1 MNLGLTERG
10 RELHDAVTAM
20 VRGEIAPL
28 DAEFHAE
35 TGREGDRWRHT
46 ARQAEILEGLKAE
59 ARRRGLWNLWRTHLP
74 GGPGITTVDYAHLA
88 EEMGRSWL
96 APEVF
101 NCNAP
106 DTGNMEVFA
115 RYGTEEMKRRWL
127 APLMAGEI
135 RSAYL
140 MTEPDVASSDASNIA
155 MRCEP
160 DGEGWVLNGEKWWS
174 TGAGDPR
181 CAVHI
186 VLALSDP
193 DGPRH
198 ARHSML
204 VVPRD
209 TPGIEVL
216 RGLQVFGDDEAPH
229 GHMHIRYTDV
239 RVPGDAMLLGPG
251 RGFEIA
257 QGRLGPGRIHHC
269 MRAVGMAEKAL
280 DLAVAR
286 GIERRAFGA
295 DLLSLGGNAER
306 VARARIEIDAA
317 RLLTLRAAAEMDAA
331 EAETGDMKRSAPF
344 ISQAKV
350 MVPRVALDVCD
361 MAIQL
366 HGGAGVCQ
374 DTELARLWGHLRTL
388 RLVDGPDAVHERTVF
403 RAEMK
408 ARGLR
413 PGNPD
418 RQVAVAEVQSGGE
431 ARWPATAKATG

>member
-1 MNLGLTERG
+1 MDLSLTPRG
-10 RELHDAVTAM
+10 RELRDAVAAM
-20 VRGEIAPL
+20 VADDIAPR

-35 TGREGDRWRHT
+35 TGATGDRWTHT
-46 ARQAEILEGLKAE
+46 PRQAEILDSLKAE
-59 ARRRGLWNLWRTHLP
+59 ARKRGLWNLWRTHLP
-74 GGPGITTVDYAHLA
+74 GGPGITTVDYAYLA
-88 EEMGRSWL
+88 EEMGKSWL
-96 APEVF
+96 APEIF

-115 RYGTEEMKRRWL
+115 RYGTDEMKTRWL

-140 MTEPDVASSDASNIA
+140 MTEPQTASSDASNISL
-155 MRCEP
+155 RCTR
-160 DGEGWVLNGEKWWS
+160 DGDDWVLNGEKWWS

-186 VLALSDP
+186 VLCLTDP

-198 ARHSML
+198 QRHSMV
-204 VVPRD
+204 VVPSD
-209 TPGIEVL
+209 APGIEIL
-216 RGLQVFGDDEAPH
+216 RGLRVFGDDEAPH

-239 RVPGDAMLLGPG
+239 RIPADAMLLGPG
-251 RGFEIA
+251 QGFEIA

-269 MRAVGMAEKAL
+269 MRAIGMAEKAL
-280 DLAVAR
+280 TLAIAR
-286 GIERRAFGA
+286 GRTRQAFGS

-306 VARARIEIDAA
+306 IANARIRIDAA

-331 EAETGDMKRSAPF
+331 EAETGDMKRAAPF

-350 MVPRVALDVCD
+350 MVPLAALDVCD
-361 MAIQL
+361 MAIQI
-366 HGGAGVCQ
+366 HGGAGVSQ
-374 DTELARLWGHLRTL
+374 DTDLARLWAHLRTL

-413 PGNPD
+413 
-418 RQVAVAEVQSGGE
+418 
-431 ARWPATAKATG
+431 

>member
-1 MNLGLTERG
+1 MDLSMTDRG
-10 RELHDAVTAM
+10 RALRDAVAAM
-20 VRGEIAPL
+20 VAEEIAPL

-35 TGREGDRWRHT
+35 TGGTGDRWQHT
-46 ARQAEILEGLKAE
+46 ARQTEILEGLKAK
-59 ARRRGLWNLWRTHLP
+59 ARDRDLWNLWRTHLP
-74 GGPGITTVDYAHLA
+74 GGPGITTVDYAYLA
-88 EEMGRSWL
+88 EEMGKSWL
-96 APEVF
+96 APEIF

-115 RYGTEEMKRRWL
+115 RYGTDDMKSRWL
-127 APLMAGEI
+127 APLIAGEI

-140 MTEPDVASSDASNIA
+140 MTEPAVASSDASNIA
-155 MRCEP
+155 LEARL
-160 DGEGWVLNGEKWWS
+160 DGNHWVLNGEKWWS

-186 VLALSDP
+186 VLALTDP

-198 ARHSML
+198 ERHSMV
-204 VVPRD
+204 VVPTD

-239 RVPGDAMLLGPG
+239 RVPADAMLLGPG

-269 MRAVGMAEKAL
+269 MRAIGMAEKAL
-280 DLAVAR
+280 TLAITRGQAR
-286 GIERRAFGA
+286 QAFGT

-306 VARARIEIDAA
+306 IADARIQIDAA

-331 EAETGDMKRSAPF
+331 HAETGDMKRAAPF

-350 MVPRVALDVCD
+350 LVPRVALDVCD

-366 HGGAGVCQ
+366 HGGAGVSQ
-374 DTELARLWGHLRTL
+374 DTDLARLWGHLRTL

-413 PGNPD
+413 
-418 RQVAVAEVQSGGE
+418 
-431 ARWPATAKATG
+431 

>member
-1 MNLGLTERG
+1 MDLSLTPRG
-10 RELHDAVTAM
+10 RELRNAVAAM
-20 VRGEIAPL
+20 VSDDIAPL

-35 TGREGDRWRHT
+35 TGATGNRWEHT
-46 ARQAEILEGLKAE
+46 PRQAEILDGLKAK
-59 ARRRGLWNLWRTHLP
+59 ARDRGLWNLWRTHLP
-74 GGPGITTVDYAHLA
+74 GGPGINTVDYAYLA
-88 EEMGRSWL
+88 EEMGKSWL

-115 RYGTEEMKRRWL
+115 RYGTEDMQSRWL
-127 APLMAGEI
+127 APLMDGHI

-140 MTEPDVASSDASNIA
+140 MTEPEVASSDASNIA
-155 MRCEP
+155 LDCRM
-160 DGEGWVLNGEKWWS
+160 DGNHWVLNGQKWWS

-186 VLALSDP
+186 VLALTDAE
-193 DGPRH
+193 GPRH
-198 ARHSML
+198 QRHSMV
-204 VVPRD
+204 VVPAD
-209 TPGIEVL
+209 TPGIEIL
-216 RGLQVFGDDEAPH
+216 RGMQVFGEDDAPH

-239 RVPGDAMLLGPG
+239 RVPADAMLLSPG
-251 RGFEIA
+251 KGFEIA

-269 MRAVGMAEKAL
+269 MRALGMAEKAL
-280 DLAVAR
+280 SLAIAR
-286 GIERRAFGA
+286 GHGRQAFGT

-306 VARARIEIDAA
+306 VADARIRIDAA
-317 RLLTLRAAAEMDAA
+317 RLLTLRAAAEMDTA
-331 EAETGDMKRSAPF
+331 EAETGDMKRAAPA

-366 HGGAGVCQ
+366 HGGAGVSQ
-374 DTELARLWGHLRTL
+374 ETELARLWGHLRTL

-413 PGNPD
+413 QGQDP
-418 RQVAVAEVQSGGE
+418 SG
-431 ARWPATAKATG
+431 RSRT

>member
-1 MNLGLTERG
+1 MNLGPSERG
-10 RELHDAVTAM
+10 AAIRDAVRRM
-20 VRGEIAPL
+20 VRERIAPL
-28 DAEFHAE
+28 DAEFHRE
-35 TGREGDRWRHT
+35 TGAAGDRWKHSH
-46 ARQAEILEGLKAE
+46 RQTEILESLKAE
-59 ARRRGLWNLWRTHLP
+59 ARELGLWNLWRTHLP
-74 GGPGITTVDYAHLA
+74 GGPGINTVDYGLIA

-115 RYGTEEMKRRWL
+115 RYGTEEMQERWL
-127 APLMAGEI
+127 GPLMEGRI

-140 MTEPDVASSDASNIA
+140 MTEPDVASSDATNIA

-160 DGEGWVLNGEKWWS
+160 DGDGWVLNGEKWWS

-186 VLALSDP
+186 VMCVTDP

-198 ARHSML
+198 GRHSMV
-204 VVPRD
+204 VVPRE
-209 TPGIEVL
+209 TPGVEIL
-216 RGLQVFGDDEAPH
+216 RGLTVFGDDEAPH

-239 RVPGDAMLLGPG
+239 RVPGEAMLLGPG

-269 MRAVGMAEKAL
+269 MRAIGMAEKAL
-280 DLAVAR
+280 ALAVAR
-286 GIERRAFGA
+286 GRERRAFGS

-306 VARARIEIDAA
+306 IAEARIQIDAA
-317 RLLTLRAAAEMDAA
+317 RLSTLRAAWEMD
-331 EAETGDMKRSAPF
+331 EAERRTGAMKAAAPYISA
-344 ISQAKV
+344 AKV
-350 MVPRVALDVCD
+350 LVPRVALEVCD

-388 RLVDGPDAVHERTVF
+388 RLVDGPDAVHQRTVF
-403 RAEMK
+403 RAEVP
-408 ARGLR
+408 RG
-413 PGNPD
+413 
-418 RQVAVAEVQSGGE
+418 
-431 ARWPATAKATG
+431 